1 MSCSSCGGAARGSGG
16 PGQSVTLFV
25 TSEME
30 GSIEPCGCTS
40 NPMGDLARTVE
51 LVESARKQGRPVA
64 VLDAGSLLYSHVTV
78 PPAQK
83 DQEKLK
89 AALIQDAFEN
99 KLKVAAVGLGPYDL
113 AMGAESIKLPRQAVN
128 VAAGQHVPIDPPKV
142 IPVGG
147 VKLGVFGVVDPG
159 AVSQAQVP
167 LKVSDPQAAATRA
180 VADLRGGGA
189 QVVVCLAQMTRSQAK
204 FLARRVKGID
214 FIVVGQNLPDDPA
227 RVQDAPEKVG
237 RTWLVEPANRG
248 QVVSRIDLT
257 VRGGKGD
264 GGFTDAIGQARAQI
278 ELGKVDQQIAQLR
291 TDLARWQKDPSADKA
306 FVAQKQRELASLEQR
321 RTHLAASP
329 LDVPEEGNWFTLTQV
344 RIVKALACNAQLE
357 ADKVAYDRAA
367 GQANLA
373 AAKAA
378 GKPPA
383 PAAGQAGYV
392 GMDECESCH
401 AKEVAFWKN
410 TVHSHAWHTLEAVG
424 KEANVDCVSCHATGF
439 DKPGGS
445 NLAFNEGLRNVQCEV
460 CHGPGSIHVDQM
472 GKDEPRTVTRTPQPT
487 LCKSCHTP
495 EHSDTFNFEAY
506 LRDVTGPGH
515 GEALRNKLG
524 AGPTGH
530 ELRAAALEKA
540 GKNIGAGCKR

>member
-1 MSCSSCGGAARGSGG
+1 MSCSSCGGASRGGTGG
-16 PGQSVTLFV
+16 GHAVTLFV
-25 TSEME
+25 TAEME

-51 LVESARKQGRPVA
+51 LVDSARKQGRPVA

-78 PPAQK
+78 PPSQQA
-83 DQEKLK
+83 QEKLK
-89 AALIQDAFEN
+89 AGVIQDAFQ
-99 KLKVAAVGLGPYDL
+99 KQLQVAAVGLGPFDL
-113 AMGAESIKLPRQAVN
+113 AMGTDSIKLPRQAVN
-128 VAAGQHVPIDPPKV
+128 VAAGQHVPIDPPKIV
-142 IPVGG
+142 PVGG
-147 VKLGVFGVVDPG
+147 VKVGVFGVVDPG

-167 LKVSDPQAAATRA
+167 LKVNDPQAAAAHA
-180 VADLRGGGA
+180 VSDLRGGGA

-227 RVQDAPEKVG
+227 RVEDAPEKVG
-237 RTWLVEPANRG
+237 GTWLVEPANRG

-257 VRGGKGD
+257 VRGGNKD
-264 GGFTDAIGQARAQI
+264 GGFADAIGQARAQI
-278 ELGKVDQQIAQLR
+278 ELGKLDQNIAQLR

-306 FVAQKQRELASLEQR
+306 FVAQKQGELTSLETKR
-321 RTHLAASP
+321 KHLAASP
-329 LDVPEEGNWFTLTQV
+329 LEVPEQGNWFTLTQV
-344 RIVKALACNAQLE
+344 RIVKALACNAQVE
-357 ADKVAYDRAA
+357 ADKIAYDRAA

-383 PAAGQAGYV
+383 PPAGQPSYV

-410 TVHSHAWHTLEAVG
+410 TVHSHAWHTLVAVG
-424 KEANVDCVSCHATGF
+424 KEANVECVSCHVTGF

-445 NLAFNEGLRNVQCEV
+445 NLAFNDDLRNVQCEV
-460 CHGPGSIHVDQM
+460 CHGPGSIHVDRM
-472 GKDEPRTVTRTPQPT
+472 GKDQPRTITRTPQPT
-487 LCKSCHTP
+487 LCKGCHTP
-495 EHSDTFNFEAY
+495 EHSDTFDFTAY

-515 GEALRNKLG
+515 GEALRNTLG
-524 AGPTGH
+524 PGATGH

-540 GKNIGAGCKR
+540 GKTVGAGCKR